1 MPGLP
6 RTDTKRSARL
16 QTLWLQADTYR
27 IARQAFM
34 SEFAII
40 YVFLVGL
47 ITWWA
52 VTLNR
57 HPILWA
63 GIALI
68 LSPLIAG
75 IALLVL
81 GEEDEAVPG
90 SGNVRC
96 PMCAELIRAEAI
108 KCKHCGAD
116 LRRVRNAEHLN
127 EEQLNRLIA
136 ELQGRKDK
144 Q

>member
-1 MPGLP
+1 M
-6 RTDTKRSARL
+6 T
-16 QTLWLQADTYR
+16 
-27 IARQAFM
+27 
-34 SEFAII
+34 EFAII

-52 VTLNR
+52 AILNR

-81 GEEDEAVPG
+81 GEEDEASAS

-96 PMCAELIRAEAI
+96 PLCAEPIRAEAI

-116 LRRVRNAEHLN
+116 LTRLKNAENLN
-127 EEQLNRLIA
+127 QEQLNQLIS
-136 ELQGRKDK
+136 ELQGNPQKK
-144 Q
+144 